1 MIFTGPR
8 REHGARVR
16 SNFPQHLG
24 PNTVSA
30 PGLRESPQKPEEQLV
45 EMERPFIS
53 GKKAHGRQQCTAKR
67 YLNEKT
73 FERQR
78 GEGAS
83 FSSSLQSCL
92 IKHEKRETALIKQS
106 REHQGFDYETNSLAK
121 FVGRDILSVAK
132 IRSERCGEWS
142 VLHDADFC
150 ERRQTASLR
159 EDPRRRRRESPQS
172 EA

>member
-1 MIFTGPR
+1 MKKLLGGK
-8 REHGARVR
+8 RE
-16 SNFPQHLG
+16 
-24 PNTVSA
+24 
-30 PGLRESPQKPEEQLV
+30 K
-45 EMERPFIS
+45 
-53 GKKAHGRQQCTAKR
+53 
-67 YLNEKT
+67 
-73 FERQR
+73 
-78 GEGAS
+78 GAS

-132 IRSERCGEWS
+132 IRSEIWAALRRCGEWS

-150 ERRQTASLR
+150 ERQTASLR
-159 EDPRRRRRESPQS
+159 EDPRRRRRGRCESPQS